1 MDYYQRSSYRSNRSG
16 KKFRQKPSSDT
27 SNLFL
32 FYILPFIVFNGIL
45 FYCIT
50 ATPKITLNIQ
60 ESNDYLTTEASMV
73 IESWFPTK
81 SISLNMD
88 GEELE
93 PEKGKRRTYTVP
105 INRNGVLKAT
115 VVNINGM
122 SSTIFRHVN
131 ILDDNPPAFE
141 HATLDDGILILQVT
155 DSQSLVNP
163 DSVYATDSANQVR
176 QPLSVERLGTSADNT
191 ISYELTFEMD
201 LNGLHVFIQ
210 DKAGNEAQKTFTT
223 HREGTLDVLQ
233 VGADDEEV
241 PQPQA
246 GAGEEVPAESLEEA
260 ESSAE
265 EASSETS

>member
-93 PEKGKRRTYTVP
+93 PEKGIRSS
-105 INRNGVLKAT
+105 IWNMLLLK
-115 VVNINGM
+115 
-122 SSTIFRHVN
+122 
-131 ILDDNPPAFE
+131 
-141 HATLDDGILILQVT
+141 
-155 DSQSLVNP
+155 
-163 DSVYATDSANQVR
+163 
-176 QPLSVERLGTSADNT
+176 
-191 ISYELTFEMD
+191 
-201 LNGLHVFIQ
+201 
-210 DKAGNEAQKTFTT
+210 
-223 HREGTLDVLQ
+223 
-233 VGADDEEV
+233 
-241 PQPQA
+241 
-246 GAGEEVPAESLEEA
+246 
-260 ESSAE
+260 
-265 EASSETS
+265 

>member
-93 PEKGKRRTYTVP
+93 PEQGKRRTYTVP

-163 DSVYATDSANQVR
+163 DSVYATDSANQ
-176 QPLSVERLGTSADNT
+176 
-191 ISYELTFEMD
+191 LTFEMD

-223 HREGTLDVLQ
+223 HREGTLDVLE
-233 VGADDEEV
+233 VGADDEEA
-241 PQPQA
+241 PQPQV
-246 GAGEEVPAESLEEA
+246 GAGEEVPAGSLEEA
-260 ESSAE
+260 ETSAE
-265 EASSETS
+265 EASSEAS